1 VSGSDSRERSFS
13 RSPTP
18 ADVLHLNPTP
28 PSERE
33 PILDALRGF
42 AVLGILL
49 VNIQVMKG
57 PDWFVRVGGGSVPS
71 PGDITDRLVQFAI
84 GWLGT
89 GKFVSS
95 LSILFGIGA
104 ALIAARSLR
113 AGQSP
118 RLLLARRYVWLMVF
132 GIAHMLLFPGDI
144 LFVYGVT
151 GIALLAFV
159 RLRARAVLFCAVA
172 IMLVLSA
179 LGVAYMTAQPDADTY
194 INESP
199 PAHSGNILLDE
210 KRAETIAAFTTGSFR
225 DIAAVHAW
233 QALLLQRLQL
243 TAVPLLLALFLL
255 GYAVGRAG
263 VLDDLGAHRKLLR
276 RGAWIGIGWGLP
288 ANIGLGF
295 GGPLAGWGPPPQDEP
310 LWVTH
315 WITLGD
321 FVGEPVLAVGYLCA
335 LTLFCLQ
342 RGAIQPLAAVGRM
355 ALSAY
360 LLQSAIALAVFGGMR
375 LYGELSP
382 APAALVVVAIWAVL
396 LVICPL
402 WLRWFQLGPAE
413 WLWRSLSY
421 RNAQPMRRRSDGAS
435 LV

>member
-1 VSGSDSRERSFS
+1 
-13 RSPTP
+13 
-18 ADVLHLNPTP
+18 
-28 PSERE
+28 
-33 PILDALRGF
+33 
-42 AVLGILL
+42 VLGILL

-57 PDWFVRVGGGSVPS
+57 PEWFVRVGGGSVAA
-71 PGDITDRLVQFAI
+71 PGGLTDRLVEFAI

-118 RLLLARRYVWLMVF
+118 RGLLARRYAWLMVF
-132 GIAHMLLFPGDI
+132 GIAHMLLYPGDI

-159 RLRARAVLFCAVA
+159 KLPPRAVLFWAAA
-172 IMLVLSA
+172 IALSLSA
-179 LGVAYMTAQPDADTY
+179 LGIAYMTAPPDADRH
-194 INESP
+194 INESA
-199 PAHSGNILLDE
+199 PAHSGNILLDQ

-225 DIAAVHAW
+225 DIAPVHAW

-255 GYAVGRAG
+255 GYAAGRAG
-263 VLDDLGAHRKLLR
+263 VLDDLGGHRKLLR
-276 RGAWIGIGWGLP
+276 RGAWIGLGLGLP

-295 GGPLAGWGPPPQDEP
+295 GGPLAGWGPPPHDEP

-315 WITLGD
+315 WITIAD
-321 FVGEPVLAVGYLCA
+321 FVGEPLLAVGYLCA

-342 RGAIQPLAAVGRM
+342 RGAIRPLAAVGRM
-355 ALSAY
+355 ALTAY
-360 LLQSAIALAVFGGMR
+360 ILQSALALAVFGGMR

-382 APAALVVVAIWAVL
+382 ASAFLVVAAIWSML

-402 WLRWFQLGPAE
+402 WLRWFQLGPLE
-413 WLWRSLSY
+413 WLWRSLTYGS
-421 RNAQPMRRRSDGAS
+421 AQTLRLRRDG
-435 LV
+435 